1 MKYLKTFENMSMA
14 KSIISKKI
22 EGFDKLKEILAKN
35 LGYIGKFT
43 EYLMNENIPVQDL
56 EVLYKDLLDL
66 KTKQKNLD
74 ITNLKYEEVVDK
86 VQDIRNDL
94 SVNSLIQQFPSEQKA
109 FAKELIKSNYNILL
123 QASKKENISALVSKI
138 SRYKT
143 KEELRNALK
152 LFGKDSMNDK
162 EEILNYIKS
171 SDSANIAF
179 QNEDIL
185 IVKIDKIEDVRKL
198 GSDTSWCILGDG
210 MWKSYTTGRHQY
222 ILYDFKRDDLDPLF
236 KIGFTLNKDLSIHT
250 AHDILDRGA
259 RQLLWSIIS
268 ENGIKYEELVP
279 KVEKVEIEVTEE
291 LISSMR
297 RPSLVKLKEYTDSVS
312 IELVPKLLSKTLDY
326 LPKEYG
332 KIKITSGNSEV
343 LGKLLN
349 KYFVNKEFVKISDLE
364 KLDKRLPSLIN
375 DIKNHYNKTLKDKL
389 IGKKPDI
396 ELPANIF
403 VKTLDIWSDEEM
415 INYIFSNKL
424 SFIKIPG
431 SSWLYSGDTLQFTN
445 LWNKEYIKVLS
456 DKLNELWNKEDW
468 RNILSSNNYRLSM
481 FIENY
486 VILNYIS
493 DRKEKIDKSTL
504 DRLSESAKLDN
515 AYILKLPIDLSKIN
529 YLRTADLSEWSI
541 PLIVKKDYSDIKPI
555 HLDAISEATNLV
567 KHLEGYKLNFKIFKN
582 YLERIRYRNIDDK
595 LSVLDKFKSRPRKG
609 DKVISDN
616 ELITIELVG

>member
-1 MKYLKTFENMSMA
+1 
-14 KSIISKKI
+14 
-22 EGFDKLKEILAKN
+22 
-35 LGYIGKFT
+35 
-43 EYLMNENIPVQDL
+43 
-56 EVLYKDLLDL
+56 
-66 KTKQKNLD
+66 
-74 ITNLKYEEVVDK
+74 
-86 VQDIRNDL
+86 
-94 SVNSLIQQFPSEQKA
+94 
-109 FAKELIKSNYNILL
+109 
-123 QASKKENISALVSKI
+123 
-138 SRYKT
+138 
-143 KEELRNALK
+143 
-152 LFGKDSMNDK
+152 
-162 EEILNYIKS
+162 LNYIKS